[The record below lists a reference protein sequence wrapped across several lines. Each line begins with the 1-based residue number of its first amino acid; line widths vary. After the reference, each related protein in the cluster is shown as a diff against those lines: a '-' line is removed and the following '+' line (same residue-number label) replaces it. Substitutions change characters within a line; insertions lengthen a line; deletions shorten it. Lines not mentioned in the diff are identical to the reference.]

1 MTGQKECEDSPLGKL
16 PGSAKNVPSL
26 VTSWP
31 RIFNSSNPFL
41 QGYSVKIN
49 QLLSLIITEVAESF
63 TFDVLASNLTADLT
77 GPPGQ
82 SNATA
87 IEKVNARCGTA
98 SPLPLAADSVLAR
111 YLTIV
116 VASVLYILA
125 GTCLVES
132 ACYPSFSQFQRSLV
146 LIVAVGKRGHRPC
159 IQAFGAN
166 QFDEGRPRG
175 ERRQKLILH
184 GGLLQRGICRP
195 WKLIIE
201 PWPMKAVTN
210 SSSSTKPCLRWICA
224 LEKTGYA
231 VLMKIEKRRQCQ
243 GFIPIRATNLLYAI
257 VDAQYSTLFTMQGAS
272 KDRTIASGFIIPTA
286 TLLSFTNLTIVMLVP
301 VFDRICPFIKSFS

>member
-1 MTGQKECEDSPLGKL
+1 MSGGLCNITL
-16 PGSAKNVPSL
+16 AYVWSL
-26 VTSWP
+26 ELIPWSCTVLE
-31 RIFNSSNPFL
+31 FSSTWKYFE
-41 QGYSVKIN
+41 SVEENDI
-49 QLLSLIITEVAESF
+49 LLLCVCSGVEVAESF

-116 VASVLYILA
+116 VAFVIYIVA
-125 GTCLVES
+125 RTCLVES
-132 ACYPSFSQFQRSLV
+132 LCYPSFSQFQRSLV

-175 ERRQKLILH
+175 ERRRKLILH
-184 GGLLQRGICRP
+184 GGLLQRSRNMQAMEADHRTLAHEGC
-195 WKLIIE
+195 
-201 PWPMKAVTN
+201 
-210 SSSSTKPCLRWICA
+210 SSTKPFLRWIFA

-231 VLMKIEKRRQCQ
+231 VLMKIKKRRQCQ

-257 VDAQYSTLFTMQGAS
+257 VDAQYSTFFTMQGAS

-286 TLLSFTNLTIVMLVP
+286 TLLSFTSLTIVMLVP